1 MPLPLL
7 LLIWSLDIELSFTGS
22 SSTVSERPAGAT
34 KMGPKVMLR
43 LGRKKKVLF
52 SVVTLLALCLILE
65 IGARAYFA
73 FKVGPSVL
81 LYGTSFARRQI
92 QPASE
97 SYIRH
102 PKTKPEAKNYR
113 SRMSKNE
120 WRKRRTVI
128 THSNELSGYSKYFPN
143 QERIDFDIE
152 TREGFDVMINSRG
165 FRGREFTD
173 RKKPGVIRI
182 VTLGASSTFGY
193 FNRDEETY
201 PVYLEQILND
211 RYSGELHFEVIN
223 MGIPHLTAENIY
235 ALFLAEGIQ
244 LNPDIVTFCEGNN
257 DAARPL
263 RRDIGFFASC
273 FSRAGRYSILVGLI
287 NSILDVP
294 SRSQYSPDEFQQH
307 ASAISNRF
315 IDIIS
320 RIHQE
325 CKERGILFVVA
336 NQQKNSQTMDRGKLK
351 GLSYEEEVRRIRAK
365 GLESEQIKSTG
376 LKLLTHAVL
385 MRDLATWAKA
395 NRVPF
400 VDVIARLDQDRDV
413 MISWVHLSRRGN
425 RMVAEAFAD
434 EILRHSWNP
443 RPAMLLE

>member
-1 MPLPLL
+1 MQRLTCKKKAL
-7 LLIWSLDIELSFTGS
+7 F
-22 SSTVSERPAGAT
+22 STVG
-34 KMGPKVMLR
+34 
-43 LGRKKKVLF
+43 
-52 SVVTLLALCLILE
+52 LLALCLILE

-73 FKVGPSVL
+73 SKVGPSVL
-81 LYGTSFARRQI
+81 LYGSRFARRQI
-92 QPASE
+92 QPVSQ
-97 SYIRH
+97 SYIQH

-120 WRKRRTVI
+120 WHKRRTVI
-128 THSNELSGYSKYFPN
+128 THSYELNSYSKYFPN

-152 TREGFDVMINSRG
+152 TRESFDVRINSRG
-165 FRGREFTD
+165 FRGRDFTD

-257 DAARPL
+257 DAAKPL

-273 FSRAGRYSILVGLI
+273 FSRVGRYSILVGLI
-287 NSILDVP
+287 NSILDVR
-294 SRSQYSPDEFQQH
+294 SKSQYSPDEFQQH
-307 ASAISNRF
+307 ASTISNRF
-315 IDIIS
+315 IGFIS

-325 CKERGILFVVA
+325 CKASGILFVVA
-336 NQQKNSQTMDRGKLK
+336 NQQKNSQTIDRGELK
-351 GLSYEEEVRRIRAK
+351 GLSYEEEVRTIRAI
-365 GLESEQIKSTG
+365 GLESEQIRSAG

-400 VDVIARLDQDRDV
+400 VDVITRLDQDRDLMV
-413 MISWVHLSRRGN
+413 SWVHLSPRGN
-425 RMVAEAFAD
+425 HMAAEAFAD

-443 RPAMLLE
+443 RPATLQK